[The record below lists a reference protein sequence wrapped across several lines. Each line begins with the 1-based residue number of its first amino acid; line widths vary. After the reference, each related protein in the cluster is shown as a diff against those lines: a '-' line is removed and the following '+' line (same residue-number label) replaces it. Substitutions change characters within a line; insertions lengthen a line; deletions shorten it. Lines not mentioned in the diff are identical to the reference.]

1 MIQDASV
8 VEFEI
13 KNYAFS
19 ESDLKGIKE
28 IPFVKNS
35 YPLVYIINNSDK
47 GIAYVGESTNALN
60 RIQNHLGNPKRD
72 ALKALLLITSEK
84 FNKSATL
91 DIEAKL
97 IKYMSADGGFKLQN
111 GNAGLSGHNYYQMDM
126 YDDIFKE
133 IWSKLKDDEFVNK
146 TIPQIE
152 NTNLFKYSPYKSLSP
167 DQHQSVLEILT
178 EINRKAKNTIFVSG
192 VAGTGKSVLATYLMK
207 LMHSSDDDLEPRSDE
222 TEHIREIELI
232 KSFKKKYNNPKV
244 GLVIPMTSLRQT
256 LSKVFK
262 SVEGLSA
269 KMVLSPVDVSKEKF
283 DILLVDEAHR
293 LAKRKNIVNYKS
305 FDDANKRLGF
315 PKGTNQLQWI
325 LKQSNHQ
332 ILFYDANQSVKP
344 ADISELEFRKLLQDT
359 NSKSIPL
366 KSQMRVEGGV
376 DYINFVDR
384 LLNNR
389 LNGDGKFKNE
399 NYELKLFE
407 SFDEL
412 VKKIDEKEDEF
423 GLCRKVAG
431 YSWSW
436 VTKGEP
442 ANSDKFDIEIEG
454 HKFKWNTDTKDW
466 VTSENAQ
473 NEIGCIHTTQGYDLN
488 YTAVIF
494 GNEIKY
500 DPDSNKITIDKDNYF
515 DRNGKVG
522 IEDPD
527 LLKTYIINIYKTL
540 MYRGIKGTYV
550 FVCDHNLKEYF
561 KKYIQMV

>member
-1 MIQDASV
+1 MIQDTSV
-8 VEFEI
+8 VDFDI
-13 KNYAFS
+13 KNYTFS
-19 ESDLKGIKE
+19 ESAIERIEE
-28 IPFVKNS
+28 IPYVKHS
-35 YPLVYIINNSDK
+35 YPLVYIINNSDR

-60 RIQNHLGNPKRD
+60 RIKNHLGNPKRD
-72 ALKALLLITSEK
+72 ALKAFYLITSEK

-91 DIEAKL
+91 DIESKL
-97 IKYMSADGGFKLQN
+97 IKYMSAEGGFELQN

-126 YDDIFKE
+126 YDHIFQE
-133 IWSKLKDDEFVNK
+133 IWDTLREEKFVKK

-178 EINRKAKNTIFVSG
+178 EINKKDKNTIFVSG

-207 LMHSSDDDLEPRSDE
+207 LMHSYDDLEPKSDE
-222 TEHIREIELI
+222 AEHIRELELI
-232 KSFKKKYNNPKV
+232 KLFKKKYKNAKV

-262 SVEGLSA
+262 SVDGLSTN
-269 KMVLSPVDVSKEKF
+269 MILSPVDVSKEKY
-283 DILLVDEAHR
+283 DIILVDEAHR

-325 LKQSNHQ
+325 LEQSDHQ

-344 ADISELEFRKLLQDT
+344 ADISEADFKNLLQDT

-366 KSQMRVEGGV
+366 KSQMRVEGGI

-389 LNGDGKFKNE
+389 LRGEKKFESDK
-399 NYELKLFE
+399 YELKLFD
-407 SFDEL
+407 SFDDL
-412 VKKIDEKEDEF
+412 VKEIDKKEEEL

-431 YSWSW
+431 YSWNW

-442 ANSDKFDIEIEG
+442 INSDKFDIEIEG

-494 GNEIKY
+494 GDEIRY
-500 DPDSNKITIDKDNYF
+500 DPARNKIVIEKDNYF
-515 DRNGKVG
+515 DRNGKAG
-522 IEDPD
+522 IED
-527 LLKTYIINIYKTL
+527 LEKLKSYIVNIYKTL

-550 FVCDHNLKEYF
+550 YVCDPDLRKYF
-561 KKYIQMV
+561 KKFIHDF

>member
-8 VEFEI
+8 VDFDI

-19 ESDLKGIKE
+19 ESDVKKIE
-28 IPFVKNS
+28 DIPYVKNS
-35 YPLVYIINNSDK
+35 YPLVYILNNSDK
-47 GIAYVGESTNALN
+47 RIAYVGESTNAYK
-60 RIQNHLGNPKRD
+60 RIQNHLSNPKRD
-72 ALKALLLITSEK
+72 VLEALLLITSEK

-97 IKYMSADGGFKLQN
+97 IKYMSADGSFKLQN

-126 YDDIFKE
+126 YDHIFKE
-133 IWSKLKDDEFVNK
+133 IWSKLKADEFVNK

-178 EINRKAKNTIFVSG
+178 EINKKVKSTLFVSG

-222 TEHIREIELI
+222 TEHIREIDLV
-232 KSFKKKYNNPKV
+232 KSFKKKYESPKV

-262 SVEGLSA
+262 SVDGLSA
-269 KMVLSPVDVSKEKF
+269 NMILSPVDVSKEKY

-315 PKGTNQLQWI
+315 PKGTNQLEWL

-332 ILFYDANQSVKP
+332 ILFYDSNQSVKP
-344 ADISELEFRKLLQDT
+344 ADISKLKFDKLLQGT
-359 NSKSIPL
+359 NAKKIEL
-366 KSQMRVEGGV
+366 KSQMRVEGGT

-389 LNGDGKFKNE
+389 LNDDEKFESE
-399 NYELKLFE
+399 NYDLKIFE

-412 VKKIDEKEDEF
+412 LGEIDEKEDEF

-431 YSWSW
+431 YSWNW

-442 ANSDKFDIEIEG
+442 INSDKFDIEIEG

-466 VTSENAQ
+466 VTSENAR

-494 GNEIKY
+494 GDEIKFN
-500 DPDSNKITIDKDNYF
+500 PDTNKIIIEKDNYF
-515 DRNGKVG
+515 DRNGKAG
-522 IEDPD
+522 IKDPE
-527 LLKTYIINIYKTL
+527 LLKNYIINIYKTL
-540 MYRGIKGTYV
+540 MFRGIKGTYV
-550 FVCDHNLKEYF
+550 YVCDSEL
-561 KKYIQMV
+561 KKYLKKHIQVY

>member
-8 VEFEI
+8 VEFDI

-19 ESDLKGIKE
+19 EVSLERIEE
-28 IPFVKNS
+28 IPYVKNS
-35 YPLVYIINNSDK
+35 YPLVYIINNSER

-60 RIQNHLGNPKRD
+60 RIKNHLSNPKREV
-72 ALKALLLITSEK
+72 LKAFFLITSEK

-97 IKYMSADGGFKLQN
+97 IKYMSAEGGFKLQN

-126 YDDIFKE
+126 YNDIFKE
-133 IWSKLKDDEFVNK
+133 IWSKLRDEKFVKK

-152 NTNLFKYSPYKSLSP
+152 NTNLFKYSPYKSLSS

-178 EINRKAKNTIFVSG
+178 EINEQHENTIFVSG

-207 LMHSSDDDLEPRSDE
+207 LMHSSDDDLEPKSDE

-232 KSFKKKYNNPKV
+232 KSFKKKYRDPKV

-262 SVEGLSA
+262 SVDGLSA
-269 KMVLSPVDVSKEKF
+269 NMVLSPVDVSKEKY

-344 ADISELEFRKLLQDT
+344 ADIGESEFRKL
-359 NSKSIPL
+359 NSKRIPL
-366 KSQMRVEGGV
+366 KSQMRVEGGA

-389 LNGDGKFKNE
+389 LNGDKKFKSE

-407 SFDEL
+407 SFGDM
-412 VKKIDEKEDEF
+412 VKEIDKKEDEY

-431 YSWSW
+431 YSWNW

-442 ANSDKFDIEIEG
+442 INSDKFDIEIEG

-494 GNEIKY
+494 GNEIRY
-500 DPDSNKITIDKDNYF
+500 NPDRNKIVIEKDNYF

-522 IEDPD
+522 IDDPD
-527 LLKTYIINIYKTL
+527 LLKNYIINIYKTL

-550 FVCDHNLKEYF
+550 YVSDKHLREYF
-561 KKYIQMV
+561 KKYIQSY